1 MSNSYVIETPE
12 NIAFGYDVAGIGS
25 RFLATLI
32 DSLIQGTLYVIL
44 LVTYALAEYLGLTHA
59 LSADLQPWL
68 AAAIILSLFLIQF
81 GYFLLFELF
90 MHGQTPGKR
99 LFNLQVVKENGYPL
113 SAVDSIIRNLVRIID
128 FFPVGYGIGLIV
140 MFLNE
145 RARRLGDFAA
155 GTVVI
160 KLRDDVKLADLLA
173 APGPGVPAPELAGL
187 ENLRPSDVEL
197 ITAYLRR
204 RNEIRDASKLA
215 GTIARAVRRRMDA
228 SQTDEYAVNISSD
241 DFLLQVASAYRAKP
255 RKPSEVF

>member
-32 DSLIQGTLYVIL
+32 DSLIQATLYVIL
-44 LVTYALAEYLGLTHA
+44 LVTLALAEYVGAAHA
-59 LSADLQPWL
+59 LPADLATLPT
-68 AAAIILSLFLIQF
+68 AAIILALFIIQF

-128 FFPVGYGIGLIV
+128 FFPVGYGVGLIV
-140 MFLNE
+140 MFLNA
-145 RARRLGDFAA
+145 RARRLGDYAA
-155 GTVVI
+155 GTIVV
-160 KLRDDVKLADLLA
+160 KLRDDVKLADLA
-173 APGPGVPAPELAGL
+173 APPAPGVPTPELAGL

-197 ITAYLRR
+197 ITSYLRR
-204 RNEIRDASKLA
+204 RHEIRDATKLGGA
-215 GTIARAVRRRMDA
+215 IARAIQWRMNA
-228 SQTDEYAVNISSD
+228 PQTDEYAANFSHD
-241 DFLLQVASAYRAKP
+241 DFLLQVVSAYR
-255 RKPSEVF
+255 RVNTRTG